1 MSIEDGIDR
10 TLRGLSEI
18 ADEGGYVE
26 RREALETI
34 AQMQWFDNFGPG
46 LYHLRCRVTITLIK
60 NVERDDI
67 PESVAEEF
75 PDEVKA

>member
-1 MSIEDGIDR
+1 MSVEDGIDR

-34 AQMQWFDNFGPG
+34 AQMQWFDNFGVE
-46 LYHLRCRVTITLIK
+46 YYNLRCRITKTLIK
-60 NVERDDI
+60 GVEREDI
-67 PESVAEEF
+67 PGTVAEEF